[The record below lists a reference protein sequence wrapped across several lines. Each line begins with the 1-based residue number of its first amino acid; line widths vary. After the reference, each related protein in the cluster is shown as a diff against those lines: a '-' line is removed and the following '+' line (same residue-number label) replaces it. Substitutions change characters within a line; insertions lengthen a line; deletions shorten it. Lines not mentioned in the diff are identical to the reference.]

1 MDSYILIIISS
12 ILVIVS
18 YLFSELSRKTGIPS
32 VIMLILTG
40 IVLNEIA
47 ILNEVPKFN
56 FFPYLEILGVVGL
69 IIIVLEGALDLEL
82 TADHLPMIKK
92 SFLLALLGILGS
104 IGIISILLKF
114 FFDMYWGKAILYA
127 TPMSIISS
135 AIVIPSVINC
145 SRETREFLTYESTLS
160 DIIGILAFY
169 FIIEVLESGD
179 AVSASISYSLSF
191 VMTVVIS
198 ILLSIGLII
207 IFRFL
212 KGRAKL
218 FLFIAILV
226 LIYSLGKTL
235 HLSSLVLILVF
246 GLILKNHSI
255 IFKGRM
261 ENLATSTELNLL
273 ERNFHF
279 ITIETAFILRTF
291 FFIVFGLTI
300 DLQSLPNLKVFSL
313 SFILFELLFLIR
325 FGLSKLIVKENIRP
339 AVFIAPR
346 GLITVLL
353 FYSIPQELKSE
364 KFDPN
369 IILWVVLLSSL
380 MMAYGLIGN
389 RLWRW
394 DKRPASEDL

>member
-1 MDSYILIIISS
+1 MLII
-12 ILVIVS
+12 
-18 YLFSELSRKTGIPS
+18 TG
-32 VIMLILTG
+32 M
-40 IVLNEIA
+40 VLNEIA
-47 ILNEVPKFN
+47 ILYHLPKFN
-56 FFPYLEILGVVGL
+56 FFPYLEILGIVGL

-114 FFDMYWGKAILYA
+114 FFDMHWGKAVLYA

-191 VMTVVIS
+191 AGTVIVS
-198 ILLSIGLII
+198 ILLSIGLIA

-226 LIYSLGKTL
+226 LIYSLAKTL
-235 HLSSLVLILVF
+235 HLSALVLILVF

-300 DLQSLPNLKVFSL
+300 NLQSLPNLKVFSL

-325 FGLSKLIVKENIRP
+325 FGLSKLIVKKNIRP

-389 RLWRW
+389 RLLRW
-394 DKRPASEDL
+394 DKRPASEEI